1 MQVLSSLRV
10 VTASKISFKPS
21 EKGFLHLL
29 YCLFYWSAGSC
40 GTAEVFLTHAYTQL
54 VKFWNT
60 IIVHYEW
67 GRVRICCWT
76 LTRKS
81 FTRRRVSPTEVEVG
95 KSQYDYVPGL
105 RLCYIEIII
114 YILQM
119 YSERFWGHKCR
130 CRVLRFFVFRFI
142 HPLRWLHPNFDFGP
156 KTWLPFK
163 RSLTSKHT
171 HQYI

>member
-10 VTASKISFKPS
+10 VTASKISFKQP

-29 YCLFYWSAGSC
+29 YCLFYWSARSC
-40 GTAEVFLTHAYTQL
+40 GTAEVFLIHASHAYTQL

-67 GRVRICCWT
+67 GRARICCWI
-76 LTRKS
+76 LTRTS
-81 FTRRRVSPTEVEVG
+81 LTRNRVSPTEVKVG
-95 KSQYDYVPGL
+95 KSQYDYVTGL
-105 RLCYIEIII
+105 RFCYIDIIM

-119 YSERFWGHKCR
+119 YSERFRGHKCS

-142 HPLRWLHPNFDFGP
+142 RPLR
-156 KTWLPFK
+156 
-163 RSLTSKHT
+163 
-171 HQYI
+171 